1 MAELINIIITL
12 IIAGII
18 LFILSF
24 FTHDRMKA
32 LEQQIEELSV
42 TTLKDSYQLKKKI
55 KVLEEELLTDM
66 FTENVEVPT
75 FNESKKEDQ
84 LPPLY
89 KQVKKMYDIGF
100 SIDDI
105 AKSTTL
111 KRYDIQ
117 AILHQID
124 PNYKGKK
131 EGEA

>member
-1 MAELINIIITL
+1 MINIIITL

-75 FNESKKEDQ
+75 FNESKKEGQ